1 MPSTPRSHPNTF
13 RALTSY
19 WADSNRIDDLL
30 TREEH
35 DFVAVAVREFRRRFG
50 DVNPTVVMRI
60 EGVIMLY
67 VLARR
72 AGLAALRAGLAP
84 TDTNRPQ
91 KDGKTSA
98 ADDVC
103 KAHDHL
109 RKAVKDLEDATGD
122 GETAVAQG
130 VADLLRPLLKDT
142 EGLAESLANEDRE
155 AGSNNGLP
163 SRRRDSVAARP

>member
-1 MPSTPRSHPNTF
+1 MPSAPHSHPNTL
-13 RALTSY
+13 RALSSY

-30 TREEH
+30 TCEEH
-35 DFVAVAVREFRRRFG
+35 DFVAVAVREFRRRLG
-50 DVNPTVVMRI
+50 DAKPTVVMRI

-72 AGLAALRAGLAP
+72 AGLAALRTGLAP
-84 TDTNRPQ
+84 RDDRSR
-91 KDGKTSA
+91 KDGKTSP

-109 RKAVKDLEDATGD
+109 RKALKDLEDATGD
-122 GETAVAQG
+122 GETAVARG

-163 SRRRDSVAARP
+163 SRRCDSVAARP

>member
-1 MPSTPRSHPNTF
+1 MKSAPRTHPNTF
-13 RALTSY
+13 RALSSY

-35 DFVAVAVREFRRRFG
+35 SFVAVAVREFRRRFG
-50 DVNPTVVMRI
+50 DVKPTVVMRI

-67 VLARR
+67 VLAHR
-72 AGLAALRAGLAP
+72 AGLAALRTGLAP
-84 TDTNRPQ
+84 RDDPR
-91 KDGKTSA
+91 KDGKTSP

-109 RKAVKDLEDATGD
+109 RKALKDLEDATGD

-142 EGLAESLANEDRE
+142 EGLAESLVNEDRE

-163 SRRRDSVAARP
+163 ARRRDFVAPRP